1 MSTMF
6 SDDLSFF
13 PLAWSTALQPVSLN
27 WPTPSLVLPWPQ
39 PWWRRTADCW
49 STWRSSPSA
58 SRALSVSLTHTSQ
71 MTFETVLVWLSVFL
85 RPSARSASAER
96 LQVARVGDSAHAAG
110 DVQLPHAPHSASLPR
125 AAPVTPSL
133 ARRRSTDQSEP
144 AAPLVSLRTHTY
156 PAHSACVSFRRRCP
170 PEDAFVSHV
179 HHWTCI
185 IWEN

>member
-1 MSTMF
+1 M
-6 SDDLSFF
+6 
-13 PLAWSTALQPVSLN
+13 SLN

-39 PWWRRTADCW
+39 PWWRHTADCW

-58 SRALSVSLTHTSQ
+58 LRALSVSQMHTSQ
-71 MTFETVLVWLSVFL
+71 MFMTFETVLVCDCVFL

-96 LQVARVGDSAHAAG
+96 LQVARLGDSAHAAG

-144 AAPLVSLRTHTY
+144 AAPLVSLRAHTY
-156 PAHSACVSFRRRCP
+156 TDASHFEGCALRRM
-170 PEDAFVSHV
+170 HL
-179 HHWTCI
+179 
-185 IWEN
+185 